1 MSRVRVKN
9 GKNAPNT
16 PEKDC
21 IVVLPDDDYT
31 VIIIKPN
38 RKDDDNLPYCK
49 EIYDKNA
56 KVSAYPKVYKPDMT
70 SKKHNEIVAIAESIS
85 PRSNS
90 DSDTDTDG
98 FSIGR

>member
-1 MSRVRVKN
+1 MVERKKD
-9 GKNAPNT
+9 GKIKPNT

-38 RKDDDNLPYCK
+38 HKGDDKLPYCK
-49 EIYDKNA
+49 GSDDKNA